1 MKTIY
6 QKDSQELLLELQSTP
21 NGLTEDEALKRL
33 DQNGK
38 NKLDEGKKRS
48 VFLKFFDQLKDFMVI
63 VLIIAALIS
72 FMIAIIEGKSEE
84 IFEGVL
90 IILIVIINAI
100 LGVAQEAKAEKAL
113 ESIKKMSS
121 PHATVI
127 RDGKEKHIDVEDL
140 VVGDIVLLQA
150 GDYVPADVRIIE
162 SINLKCDESA
172 LTGEAVPVEKIS
184 DPILKDDVALGD
196 RVNLGFMSTVVTY
209 GRGKAIVTSTGMNT
223 EIGKIATMLS
233 ETKSEDTPLQK
244 SIAQL
249 GKFLA
254 YVAFGIVSVI
264 FIIQIIND
272 LNAHHMDWSKIN
284 WIEAFMASVALAVAA
299 IPEGLPAIITIVLAL
314 GMQNL
319 VKQRAIMRTLS
330 AVETLGSTSII
341 CSDKTGTLTQN
352 VMTITDVYL
361 YGASYKVAELT
372 LNSSI
377 HKLIDFGVLCNDTK
391 VNLSE
396 NQTFVK
402 IGDPTEIALTDLAIA
417 TNLNPIDTLNKYP
430 RVHELP
436 FDSERKLM
444 TTVHKINDEIISITK
459 GAPDI
464 LLDRSTH
471 VFIDGKIEPI
481 TPEIKQ
487 TFLNQN
493 NDYADKALRV
503 LALGY
508 KVYKLTDPYQ
518 EYEQDELEYNLILL
532 GLVGMIDPA
541 RPEVKNAIIET
552 KKAGITT
559 IMITGDHKNT
569 AVAIATEL
577 GILSSNQ
584 LAITGKELD
593 NMSDEEFLSKLENIR
608 VYARVSPENK
618 VRIVEAWKNSGK
630 IVAMTGDG
638 VNDAPSIKRADIG
651 IAMGITGTEVAKGA
665 ADMILTDDNFATIVG
680 AVSEGRGIFANI
692 KKAIHFL
699 LSCNVG
705 EIITIFLGVTIG
717 TLIFKN
723 AIGELGALSILTA
736 AQILWVN
743 LVTDSFMAIGIGL
756 EPKEPDI
763 MDYPPRDPKKSIFSD
778 GLGFRI
784 AYQGIMIGI
793 ITFLAFF
800 IGYQFGL
807 NNHPELTGYALQEAA
822 VRHAQTLT
830 FMVLSIS
837 QLFHAFNVRSVRHST
852 FSLKPNK
859 FLFFAFFGC
868 LALQMITVLIPPI
881 ANNVFGVDSVLA
893 WDIFDWLVVFG
904 LSIAPLAIVEIAKL
918 IERLVKKNH

>member
-21 NGLTEDEALKRL
+21 NGLTEVEALKRL

-84 IFEGVL
+84 IFEGIL

-233 ETKSEDTPLQK
+233 ETESEDTPLQK

-254 YVAFGIVSVI
+254 YVAFGIVAVI

-272 LNAHHMDWSKIN
+272 LNAHHLDWSKIN

-493 NDYADKALRV
+493 SDYADKALR
-503 LALGY
+503 
-508 KVYKLTDPYQ
+508 
-518 EYEQDELEYNLILL
+518 
-532 GLVGMIDPA
+532 
-541 RPEVKNAIIET
+541 
-552 KKAGITT
+552 
-559 IMITGDHKNT
+559 
-569 AVAIATEL
+569 
-577 GILSSNQ
+577 
-584 LAITGKELD
+584 
-593 NMSDEEFLSKLENIR
+593 
-608 VYARVSPENK
+608 
-618 VRIVEAWKNSGK
+618 
-630 IVAMTGDG
+630 
-638 VNDAPSIKRADIG
+638 
-651 IAMGITGTEVAKGA
+651 
-665 ADMILTDDNFATIVG
+665 
-680 AVSEGRGIFANI
+680 
-692 KKAIHFL
+692 
-699 LSCNVG
+699 
-705 EIITIFLGVTIG
+705 
-717 TLIFKN
+717 
-723 AIGELGALSILTA
+723 
-736 AQILWVN
+736 
-743 LVTDSFMAIGIGL
+743 
-756 EPKEPDI
+756 
-763 MDYPPRDPKKSIFSD
+763 
-778 GLGFRI
+778 
-784 AYQGIMIGI
+784 
-793 ITFLAFF
+793 
-800 IGYQFGL
+800 
-807 NNHPELTGYALQEAA
+807 
-822 VRHAQTLT
+822 
-830 FMVLSIS
+830 
-837 QLFHAFNVRSVRHST
+837 
-852 FSLKPNK
+852 
-859 FLFFAFFGC
+859 
-868 LALQMITVLIPPI
+868 
-881 ANNVFGVDSVLA
+881 
-893 WDIFDWLVVFG
+893 
-904 LSIAPLAIVEIAKL
+904 
-918 IERLVKKNH
+918 